1 MLNYRLLLVDWI
13 GSCMVLG
20 SISPSLNLWLIPVQ
34 SIVHTVDCWKWKCL
48 TEACC
53 TNSVWIV
60 FSSRKL
66 RLCCT
71 TVIAK
76 GLQCHLA
83 GLLAIFQSSKLADL
97 RNPFSSPQN
106 INFSIFMWILKN
118 NWMFPV
124 QNSFFLQTQTEY
136 LWRLR
141 ENLQIS
147 LLRIRRRDATGL
159 CTKGW
164 KKMIFILMCAVNHWL
179 SQIISF
185 SLLPPQVSY
194 ISIGTGFH
202 ISHPIFCKVIFQP
215 CSL

>member
-20 SISPSLNLWLIPVQ
+20 SISPSVNLWLTPVQ

-53 TNSVWIV
+53 TKVWIV

-66 RLCCT
+66 RLCCI
-71 TVIAK
+71 TVIAE

-83 GLLAIFQSSKLADL
+83 GLLAIFQFSKLADL

-106 INFSIFMWILKN
+106 IYFLVFSCGFSSQLNFSCSKF
-118 NWMFPV
+118 
-124 QNSFFLQTQTEY
+124 FFLQTQAEY
-136 LWRLR
+136 LWRFR

-147 LLRIRRRDATGL
+147 LRRIRRRDATGP
-159 CTKGW
+159 CNKGW